1 MKILVHL
8 IACLCLML
16 VTSVG
21 VFAQNRVLQPND
33 KVRVV
38 CEEEPSLNQDYSL
51 TRDGLIVMNFIGAV
65 KVSGLTES
73 KAADRIEEELV
84 KQRIVRRA
92 TVTVTLLASENLPV
106 RYSGAV
112 KKPGETIWRDDL
124 RLADIARLAEPERTA
139 DMERVRIESRLGVI
153 SIVNFKKYDGK
164 DNTFNPL
171 IKPGDF
177 VFFQIALRQTEVVV
191 IGSVKKPGAI
201 ELKPNMT
208 AAMAIEQAG
217 GLLSNANPD
226 RIRLE
231 RANQPDQILSIRNES
246 ALTLLKSGDR
256 IMVEQVAKKD
266 VVLILGG
273 VKNPGTIGW
282 YSGMTVTQAIRGTG
296 GLMDGIKPQKVKI
309 IRRTGEKVKTITVD
323 YPKILGGFI
332 GDVSLEA
339 GDRLEVPGPKRR
351 SAGEDLLPLAGILIF
366 LFVRG

>member
-1 MKILVHL
+1 MKTLVQL
-8 IACLCLML
+8 LACLCLML
-16 VTSVG
+16 VSSVG
-21 VFAQNRVLQPND
+21 ILAQNRVLQPND

-38 CEEEPSLNQDYSL
+38 CEEEPSLNQDYAL

-73 KAADRIEEELV
+73 KAAERIEEELV

-112 KKPGETIWRDDL
+112 KKPGETIWREDL

-153 SIVNFKKYDGK
+153 SIINFKKYDGK

-208 AAMAIEQAG
+208 IGMAIEQAG

-226 RIRLE
+226 RIRFE
-231 RANQPDQILSIRNES
+231 RPNEPEKIIS
-246 ALTLLKSGDR
+246 FRSDAVNTLLKSGDR
-256 IMVEQVAKKD
+256 ILVEQVAKTD
-266 VVLILGG
+266 VILILGG

-282 YSGMTVTQAIRGTG
+282 YPGMTVGQAIRGTG
-296 GLMDGIKPQKVKI
+296 GLMDGIKPQKIKL
-309 IRRTGEKVKTITVD
+309 IRRSGNKTKTIVVD
-323 YPKILGGFI
+323 YPKILDGFI
-332 GDVSLEA
+332 GDVAMEA
-339 GDRLEVPGPKRR
+339 GDRLDVPGPKRR